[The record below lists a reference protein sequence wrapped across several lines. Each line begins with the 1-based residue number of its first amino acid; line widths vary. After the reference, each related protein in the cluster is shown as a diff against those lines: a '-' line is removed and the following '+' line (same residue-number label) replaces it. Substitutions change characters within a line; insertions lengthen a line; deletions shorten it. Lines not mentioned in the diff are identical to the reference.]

1 MSKIGEIWRRLEMFA
16 RREEFGR
23 DLEEEMRLHR
33 VMKERELI
41 AGGADSE
48 EARYAA
54 ARAFGNAT
62 SLQEGGREAWGWR
75 WLEDVAEEFGVRGHG
90 DFDAGAGD
98 WCEYGDFQRRKYR
111 ATAAASVPRSRP
123 AGVGG

>member
-1 MSKIGEIWRRLEMFA
+1 MFA
-16 RREEFGR
+16 RREAFGR

-75 WLEDVAEEFGVRGHG
+75 WLEDVALDLRY
-90 DFDAGAGD
+90 GARTLLKNLG
-98 WCEYGDFQRRKYR
+98 
-111 ATAAASVPRSRP
+111 SRP
-123 AGVGG
+123 RRF